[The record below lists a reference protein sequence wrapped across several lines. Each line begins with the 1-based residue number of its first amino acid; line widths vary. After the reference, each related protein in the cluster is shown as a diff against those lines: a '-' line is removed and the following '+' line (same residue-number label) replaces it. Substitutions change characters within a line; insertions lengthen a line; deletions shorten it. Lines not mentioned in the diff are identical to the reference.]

1 MAQEAT
7 TNEQKK
13 FKVPRIPGDIMIYPM
28 IVGLLLNTFCPQV
41 FEIGGFFTA
50 ACRGGSN
57 TIVAAILL
65 FVGAG
70 ISFKSTPG
78 AIKTGIVVLI
88 PKLVV
93 AAALGLGVAYFF
105 NDNFLGLSSVSIIG
119 GITFCNMALYTG
131 IMGEFGDESEQGAV
145 GILFFTA
152 GPAVTMIILGVS
164 GLANIPVGTVIHN
177 IEMHPG
183 KGAQLVRSAG
193 TAAQLMAKENGD
205 AQIRMPS
212 GEVRIVRTNC
222 MAVIGQV
229 GNIDHENVH
238 IGKAGRKRHMGVRPT
253 VRGSVMNPN
262 DHPHGGGEGKSPV
275 GHPGP
280 MTPWGKPAMGYK
292 TRSKK
297 NPTNKF
303 IVKRRNDK

>member
-164 GLANIPVGTVIHN
+164 GLANIPVGTIIHN
-177 IEMHPG
+177 IELQPG
-183 KGAQLVRSAG
+183 YGAQLVRSAG
-193 TAAQLMAKENGD
+193 VAAQLLAKEGEL
-205 AQIRMPS
+205 AQVRLPS
-212 GEVRIVRTNC
+212 GEVRYVRMNC
-222 MAVIGQV
+222 TACIGQV
-229 GNIDHENVH
+229 GNIDHGNVH
-238 IGKAGRKRHMGVRPT
+238 IGKAGRKRHMGIRPT

-262 DHPHGGGEGKSPV
+262 DHPHGGGEGRAPV
-275 GHPGP
+275 GRPGP
-280 MTPWGKPAMGYK
+280 VTPWGKPAMGLK
-292 TRSKK
+292 TRKAK

-303 IVKRRNDK
+303 IIKRRNGK